1 MAEVM
6 DHNGSGKYASN
17 AKANA
22 GLTTGKREI
31 MLV

>member
-6 DHNGSGKYASN
+6 NNGMQTEKYATN

-22 GLTTGKREI
+22 GLTTGK
-31 MLV
+31 L

>member
-6 DHNGSGKYASN
+6 ENTNACHHKYASN

-22 GLTTGKREI
+22 GLTTGRP
-31 MLV
+31 

>member
-6 DHNGSGKYASN
+6 DHSRSGEFASN

-22 GLTTGKREI
+22 GLTTGK
-31 MLV
+31 LK

>member
-6 DHNGSGKYASN
+6 NNTMEQHEKFASN

-22 GLTTGKREI
+22 GLTTGK
-31 MLV
+31 

>member
-6 DHNGSGKYASN
+6 NNEMHNTHERYATN

-22 GLTTGKREI
+22 GLTTGK
-31 MLV
+31 L

>member
-6 DHNGSGKYASN
+6 TGGMQTTEKFASN

-22 GLTTGKREI
+22 GLTTGR
-31 MLV
+31 L

>member
-6 DHNGSGKYASN
+6 ENTQCHHKFASN

-22 GLTTGKREI
+22 GLTTGRP
-31 MLV
+31 